1 MFSRAQYDHSMQIRF
16 SRIGHMKKA
25 IIKNP
30 QKQLELITPEKDEV
44 QGNQGRQL
52 EWSGGI

>member
-1 MFSRAQYDHSMQIRF
+1 MAQHNHSMQIRF
-16 SRIGHMKKA
+16 SRTGHVKKA

-30 QKQLELITPEKDEV
+30 QKQLELITPENDEV
-44 QGNQGRQL
+44 QGNQGRQF